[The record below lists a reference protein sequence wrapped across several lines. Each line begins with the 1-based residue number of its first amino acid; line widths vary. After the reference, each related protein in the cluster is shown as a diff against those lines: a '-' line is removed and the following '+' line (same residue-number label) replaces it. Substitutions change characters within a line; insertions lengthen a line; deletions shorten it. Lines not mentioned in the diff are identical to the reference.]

1 MQISP
6 AISSALSAISWA
18 LSSVFSSS
26 ARAAAWANGPP
37 EPIAII
43 GMACRMPGDADSPD
57 KLWQLLLNNGNAIR
71 ALPEGRWDP
80 SAFFHPDR
88 KRPGKLFTQ
97 NRGYLKDIDLF
108 DAEFFGI
115 SPREASR
122 MDPQHRLLLEM
133 TWEALEDSGQVAG
146 RLAGSDTCVFI
157 GISTDLPN
165 AISPKS
171 VNNH

>member
-1 MQISP
+1 MNK
-6 AISSALSAISWA
+6 LTRTH
-18 LSSVFSSS
+18 FDET
-26 ARAAAWANGPP
+26 P

-97 NRGYLKDIDLF
+97 NGGYLKDIDLF